1 MASTS
6 IMLSSHFSFFFLT
19 FFVTY
24 AQQNV
29 TVHTICYY
37 DGGNFTSNSSYS
49 LNLNRLITSLPD
61 LTPTINGFYNISTNG
76 EVNAI
81 ALCRGDVKPNQDCI
95 TCITTAAKQLVES
108 CPNIIEAD
116 IWLEKCMFRY
126 TSRIILGQ
134 MEPVPFSYTSS
145 NVSVA
150 DKEGF
155 SEGLGELLDSLG
167 AKIDAVNETGKV
179 KFAAGVKGTIYA
191 LAQCT
196 PDLSESDCRICL
208 AQIFAGVPTCCDGKT
223 GGWWTNPSCYFRFE
237 DYPFFDLSVIS
248 EQKQPLSPHNNKTR
262 RSDQG
267 NSKDRSKT
275 LIFGVVPIVAI
286 VLGLVF
292 LFICLRRRKK
302 KKTLKDNAENEF
314 ESTDS
319 LHFDFE
325 SIRVATDDFSLTHK
339 IGEGG
344 FGVVYKGHLPDGQ
357 EIAVKRLSIHSG
369 QGNAEFKTEVL
380 LMTKLQHKN
389 LVKLFGFSIK
399 ESERLLVYEF
409 IPNTSL
415 DRFLFDHIKQ
425 KQLDWEKRYNIIVGI
440 SRGLLYLHEG
450 SEFPIIHRD
459 LKSSNVLLDE
469 QMLPKISDF
478 GMARQFDFDK
488 TQAITRR
495 VVGTYGYMAPE
506 YAMHGRF
513 SVKTDVYSFGVL
525 VLEIITG
532 KRNSGLG
539 LGEGTDLPT
548 FAWQHW
554 VEGTSMELIDPVLL
568 RSYNKK
574 QSMQCLEIALSCVQ
588 ENPSKRPTMDSVVSM
603 LSSDSESLQLPK
615 PSQPGFFKR
624 SASFS
629 ISLND
634 VSLTDLSAR

>member
-6 IMLSSHFSFFFLT
+6 IMLSSLFSFFFLT

-37 DGGNFTSNSSYS
+37 EGGNFTSNSSYS
-49 LNLNRLITSLPD
+49 LNLNRLISSLPD

-95 TCITTAAKQLVES
+95 TCITTAAKQLVIN
-108 CPNIIEAD
+108 CPYIIEAN
-116 IWLEKCMFRY
+116 IWFEKCMFRY

-134 MEPVPFSYTSS
+134 MEPVPFSYSSS
-145 NVSVA
+145 NVSVK

-155 SEGLGELLDSLG
+155 SKGLGELLESLG
-167 AKIDAVNETGKV
+167 AKIDAADETEEA
-179 KFAAGVKGTIYA
+179 KFAAGVKGSIYA

-208 AQIFAGVPTCCDGKT
+208 AQIFAGVPTCCDGKA

-237 DYPFFDLSVIS
+237 EYPFFDLSVIS
-248 EQKQPLSPHNNKTR
+248 EQKQPLSPHNNNSR

-275 LIFGVVPIVAI
+275 LISAVVPIVTI
-286 VLGLVF
+286 VLVLMF
-292 LFICLRRRKK
+292 LFIYLMRRKK
-302 KKTLKDNAENEF
+302 KKTLKDNTENEF

-325 SIRVATDDFSLTHK
+325 TIRVATDDFSLTHK

-344 FGVVYKGHLPDGQ
+344 FGVVYKGNLPDGQ

-380 LMTKLQHKN
+380 LMTKLQHNN

-415 DRFLFDHIKQ
+415 DRFLFDPIKQ

-478 GMARQFDFDK
+478 GMARQFDFDR

-548 FAWQHW
+548 FAWQNW
-554 VEGTSMELIDPVLL
+554 IEGTSMELIDHVLL
-568 RSYNKK
+568 KSYNKK

-615 PSQPGFFKR
+615 PSQPGFFRR

>member
-6 IMLSSHFSFFFLT
+6 IMLSSLFSIFFLT

-49 LNLNRLITSLPD
+49 LNLNRLISSLPD

-145 NVSVA
+145 NLSVT

-155 SEGLGELLDSLG
+155 SKGLGELLDSLG
-167 AKIDAVNETGKV
+167 EKIDTANETEEI
-179 KFAAGVKGTIYA
+179 KFAAGVTGSIYA

-237 DYPFFDLSVIS
+237 QYPFFDLSVIS
-248 EQKQPLSPHNNKTR
+248 EQIQPLSPHNNNTR

-275 LIFGVVPIVAI
+275 LIFAVVPIVAI
-286 VLGLVF
+286 VLVFIF
-292 LFICLRRRKK
+292 LFIYLMRRKK

-314 ESTDS
+314 ESADS

-325 SIRVATDDFSLTHK
+325 TVRVATDDFALTNK

-380 LMTKLQHKN
+380 LMTKLQHNN

-415 DRFLFDHIKQ
+415 DRFLFDPIKQ

-478 GMARQFDFDK
+478 GMARQFDFDR

-548 FAWQHW
+548 FAWQNW
-554 VEGTSMELIDPVLL
+554 IEGTSMELIDPVLL
-568 RSYNKK
+568 ESYNKK

-603 LSSDSESLQLPK
+603 LSSEPESLQLPK
-615 PSQPGFFKR
+615 PSQPGFFRR

>member
-1 MASTS
+1 
-6 IMLSSHFSFFFLT
+6 MLSYVFSLFFLT
-19 FFVTY
+19 FVLTY
-24 AQQNV
+24 AQQNA

-95 TCITTAAKQLVES
+95 TCITTAAKQLVIN

-145 NVSVA
+145 NVSVT

-155 SEGLGELLDSLG
+155 SKGLGELLDSLG
-167 AKIDAVNETGKV
+167 AKIDTANETEEI
-179 KFAAGVKGTIYA
+179 KFAAGVTGSIYA

-196 PDLSESDCRICL
+196 PDLSETDCRICL

-237 DYPFFDLSVIS
+237 QYPFFDLSVIS
-248 EQKQPLSPHNNKTR
+248 EQIQPLSPHNNNTR

-275 LIFGVVPIVAI
+275 LIFAVVPIVVI
-286 VLGLVF
+286 VLVLIF
-292 LFICLRRRKK
+292 LFVYLMRKRRKK
-302 KKTLKDNAENEF
+302 TLMDNAENEF
-314 ESTDS
+314 ESAES

-325 SIRVATDDFSLTHK
+325 TIRVATDDFSLTNK

-344 FGVVYKGHLPDGQ
+344 FGVVYKGNLPDGQ

-380 LMTKLQHKN
+380 LMTKLQHRN

-415 DRFLFDHIKQ
+415 DRFLFDPIKQ
-425 KQLDWEKRYNIIVGI
+425 KQLDWEKRYNIIIGI

-478 GMARQFDFDK
+478 GMARQFDFDR

-548 FAWQHW
+548 FAWQNW
-554 VEGTSMELIDPVLL
+554 IEGTSMEQLIDPVLL
-568 RSYNKK
+568 KCYNKK
-574 QSMQCLEIALSCVQ
+574 QSMQCFEIALSCVQ

-615 PSQPGFFKR
+615 PSQPGFFRR

>member
-1 MASTS
+1 
-6 IMLSSHFSFFFLT
+6 MLSSFFSFFFLT

-37 DGGNFTSNSSYS
+37 DGGNFTSNTSYS
-49 LNLNRLITSLPD
+49 LNLNRLISSLPD
-61 LTPTINGFYNISTNG
+61 LTPTINGFYNISING

-95 TCITTAAKQLVES
+95 SCITTAAKQLVES
-108 CPNIIEAD
+108 CPNIIEAN

-145 NVSVA
+145 NVSVT

-155 SEGLGELLDSLG
+155 SKGLGDLLDSLG
-167 AKIDAVNETGKV
+167 AKIDAANETKEV

-237 DYPFFDLSVIS
+237 VYPFFDLSVTS
-248 EQKQPLSPHNNKTR
+248 EQKQPLSSHNNNTR

-267 NSKDRSKT
+267 KSKDRSKT
-275 LIFGVVPIVAI
+275 LIFAVVPIVAI
-286 VLGLVF
+286 ILGLVF
-292 LFICLRRRKK
+292 LFIYLKRRRKK
-302 KKTLKDNAENEF
+302 KTLKENAENEF

-325 SIRVATDDFSLTHK
+325 TIRVATDDFSLTNK

-344 FGVVYKGHLPDGQ
+344 FGVVYKGHLPDGL

-415 DRFLFDHIKQ
+415 DRFLFDPIKQ
-425 KQLDWEKRYNIIVGI
+425 KQLDWEKRYNIIVGV

-478 GMARQFDFDK
+478 GMARQFDFDN
-488 TQAITRR
+488 TQAVTRR

-548 FAWQHW
+548 FVSKQQETTHNHRQ
-554 VEGTSMELIDPVLL
+554 THKNQSQSLIFVAGLAKLD
-568 RSYNKK
+568 
-574 QSMQCLEIALSCVQ
+574 
-588 ENPSKRPTMDSVVSM
+588 
-603 LSSDSESLQLPK
+603 
-615 PSQPGFFKR
+615 
-624 SASFS
+624 
-629 ISLND
+629 
-634 VSLTDLSAR
+634 

>member
-1 MASTS
+1 MILFF
-6 IMLSSHFSFFFLT
+6 IMLSFVLFFLILT
-19 FFVTY
+19 FLSTH

-29 TVHTICYY
+29 TVHTFCFYE
-37 DGGNFTSNSSYS
+37 GGNFTSNTSYS
-49 LNLNRLITSLPD
+49 INLNRLISSQPD
-61 LTPTINGFYNISTNG
+61 LTPTINGFYNISIDG

-81 ALCRGDVKPNQDCI
+81 ALCRGDLKPNRDCI
-95 TCITTAAKQLVES
+95 NCITNAAKQLLES
-108 CPNIIEAD
+108 CPNVVEAD

-126 TSRIILGQ
+126 TSRTILGL
-134 MEPVPFSYTSS
+134 MEPVPFYYTSS
-145 NVSVA
+145 NVSVT

-155 SEGLGELLDSLG
+155 SKELGELLDSLG
-167 AKIDAVNETGKV
+167 SKIVDAYETKEV

-196 PDLSESDCRICL
+196 PDLSKSDCRICL
-208 AQIFAGVPTCCDGKT
+208 SQIFAGVPTCCDGKS
-223 GGWWTNPSCYFRFE
+223 GGWWMNPSCYFRFE
-237 DYPFFDLSVIS
+237 DHPFFDLSVVS
-248 EQKQPLSPHNNKTR
+248 EDKPPLSPPNNDTK

-267 NSKDRSKT
+267 NGSKT
-275 LIFGVVPIVAI
+275 LVFAVIPIVTV
-286 VLGLVF
+286 VLVLIS
-292 LFICLRRRKK
+292 LFIYLMRRRNK
-302 KKTLKDNAENEF
+302 KKTLMEETENEID
-314 ESTDS
+314 STYS
-319 LHFDFE
+319 LHFHFE
-325 SIRVATDDFSLTHK
+325 TIRVATNEFSLTNK

-344 FGVVYKGHLPDGQ
+344 FGDVYKGRLQDGK

-399 ESERLLVYEF
+399 ESERLLIYEF
-409 IPNTSL
+409 ILNTSL
-415 DRFLFDHIKQ
+415 DRFLFDPIKG
-425 KQLDWEKRYNIIVGI
+425 KQLDWETRYNIIIGI

-450 SEFPIIHRD
+450 VEFSIIHRD

-469 QMLPKISDF
+469 QMHPKISDF
-478 GMARQFDFDK
+478 GMARQYDFDK

-525 VLEIITG
+525 VLEIISG

-539 LGEGTDLPT
+539 FSEDTDLPT
-548 FAWQHW
+548 FAWKNW
-554 VEGTSMELIDPVLL
+554 VEGTPMHLIDHVLL
-568 RSYNKK
+568 ESYSKE

-588 ENPSKRPTMDSVVSM
+588 ENPRRRPTMDSVVSM

-615 PSQPGFFKR
+615 PSQPGFFRR
-624 SASFS
+624 STSFS
-629 ISLND
+629 VSVND

>member
-1 MASTS
+1 
-6 IMLSSHFSFFFLT
+6 MLSSFFSFFFLT

-37 DGGNFTSNSSYS
+37 DGGNFTSNTSYS
-49 LNLNRLITSLPD
+49 LNLNRLISSLPD
-61 LTPTINGFYNISTNG
+61 LTPTINGFYNISING

-95 TCITTAAKQLVES
+95 SCITTAAKQLVES
-108 CPNIIEAD
+108 CPNIIEAN

-145 NVSVA
+145 NVSVT

-155 SEGLGELLDSLG
+155 SKGLGDLLDSLG
-167 AKIDAVNETGKV
+167 AKIDAANETKEV

-237 DYPFFDLSVIS
+237 VYPFFDLSVTS
-248 EQKQPLSPHNNKTR
+248 EQKQPLSSHNNNTR

-267 NSKDRSKT
+267 KSKDRSKT
-275 LIFGVVPIVAI
+275 LIFAVVPIVAI
-286 VLGLVF
+286 ILGLVF
-292 LFICLRRRKK
+292 LFIYLKRRRKK
-302 KKTLKDNAENEF
+302 KTLKENAENEF

-325 SIRVATDDFSLTHK
+325 TIRVATDDFSLTNK

-344 FGVVYKGHLPDGQ
+344 FGVVYKGHLPDGL

-415 DRFLFDHIKQ
+415 DRFLFDPIKQ
-425 KQLDWEKRYNIIVGI
+425 KQLDWEKRYNIIVGV

-478 GMARQFDFDK
+478 GMARQFDFDN
-488 TQAITRR
+488 TQAVTRR

-548 FAWQHW
+548 FAWQNW
-554 VEGTSMELIDPVLL
+554 IEGTSMELIDPVLL
-568 RSYNKK
+568 QTHDKK
-574 QSMQCLEIALSCVQ
+574 ESMQCLEIALSCVQ
-588 ENPSKRPTMDSVVSM
+588 ENPTKRPTMDSVVSM
-603 LSSDSESLQLPK
+603 LSSDSESRQLPK
-615 PSQPGFFKR
+615 PSQPGFFRR

>member
-6 IMLSSHFSFFFLT
+6 IMLSSFFSFFFLT

-37 DGGNFTSNSSYS
+37 DGGNFTSNTSYS
-49 LNLNRLITSLPD
+49 LNLNRLISSLPD
-61 LTPTINGFYNISTNG
+61 LTPTINGFYNISING

-95 TCITTAAKQLVES
+95 SCITTAAKQLVES
-108 CPNIIEAD
+108 CPNIIEAN

-145 NVSVA
+145 NVSVT

-155 SEGLGELLDSLG
+155 SKGLGDLLDSLG
-167 AKIDAVNETGKV
+167 AKIDAANETKEV

-237 DYPFFDLSVIS
+237 VYPFFDLSVTS
-248 EQKQPLSPHNNKTR
+248 EQKQPLSSHNNNTR

-267 NSKDRSKT
+267 KSKDRSKT
-275 LIFGVVPIVAI
+275 LIFAVVPIVAI
-286 VLGLVF
+286 ILGLVF
-292 LFICLRRRKK
+292 LFIYLKRRRKK
-302 KKTLKDNAENEF
+302 KTLKENAENEF

-325 SIRVATDDFSLTHK
+325 TIRVATDDFSLTNK

-344 FGVVYKGHLPDGQ
+344 FGVVYKSLIRSFLLPM
-357 EIAVKRLSIHSG
+357 ISFSLFH
-369 QGNAEFKTEVL
+369 FFPL
-380 LMTKLQHKN
+380 LMN
-389 LVKLFGFSIK
+389 LD
-399 ESERLLVYEF
+399 
-409 IPNTSL
+409 P
-415 DRFLFDHIKQ
+415 IKQ
-425 KQLDWEKRYNIIVGI
+425 KQLDWEKRYNIIVGV

-478 GMARQFDFDK
+478 GMARQFDFDN
-488 TQAITRR
+488 TQAVTRR

-548 FAWQHW
+548 FAWQNW
-554 VEGTSMELIDPVLL
+554 IEGTSMELIDPVLL
-568 RSYNKK
+568 QTHDKK
-574 QSMQCLEIALSCVQ
+574 ESMQCLEIALSCVQ
-588 ENPSKRPTMDSVVSM
+588 ENPTKRPTMDSVVSM
-603 LSSDSESLQLPK
+603 LSSDSESRQLPK
-615 PSQPGFFKR
+615 PSQPGFFRR

>member
-1 MASTS
+1 
-6 IMLSSHFSFFFLT
+6 MLYYVFFIFFILT
-19 FFVTY
+19 FLSTTN

-29 TVHTICYY
+29 TVHTFCFYE
-37 DGGNFTSNSSYS
+37 GLNFTSNSSYS
-49 LNLNRLITSLPD
+49 FNLNRLISSLPV
-61 LTPTINGFYNISTNG
+61 LTPTINGFYNISINE

-81 ALCRGDVKPNQDCI
+81 ALCRGDLKPNQDCI
-95 TCITTAAKQLVES
+95 SCITNAAKQLLES
-108 CPNIIEAD
+108 CPNTVEAA

-126 TSRIILGQ
+126 TSRFILGQ
-134 MEPVPFSYTSS
+134 MEPVPFYHTSS

-155 SEGLGELLDSLG
+155 SKGLGELLDSLG
-167 AKIDAVNETGKV
+167 LKIVDAYETKEV
-179 KFAAGVKGTIYA
+179 KFAAGVKGTVYA

-196 PDLSESDCRICL
+196 PDLSKSDCRICL
-208 AQIFAGVPTCCDGKT
+208 SQIFAGVPTCCDGKS
-223 GGWWTNPSCYFRFE
+223 GGWWMNPSCYFRFE
-237 DYPFFDLSVIS
+237 DYPFFDLSAVS
-248 EQKQPLSPHNNKTR
+248 EEEQPIAPSNNDTK

-267 NSKDRSKT
+267 KGSKT
-275 LIFGVVPIVAI
+275 LVFAVIPIVIVII
-286 VLGLVF
+286 VLIS
-292 LFICLRRRKK
+292 LFIYLMRRSRKK
-302 KKTLKDNAENEF
+302 KKDLKEEAENEV
-314 ESTDS
+314 EGTHS

-325 SIRVATDDFSLTHK
+325 TIRVATDEFSLTNK

-344 FGVVYKGHLPDGQ
+344 FGAVYKGRLQDGK

-399 ESERLLVYEF
+399 DSERLLVYEF
-409 IPNTSL
+409 ISNASL
-415 DRFLFDHIKQ
+415 DRFLFDPIKG
-425 KQLDWEKRYNIIVGI
+425 KQLDWETRYNIIIGV

-450 SEFPIIHRD
+450 TKFSIIHRD

-469 QMLPKISDF
+469 QMHPKISDF

-488 TQAITRR
+488 TQAVTRR

-539 LGEGTDLPT
+539 FSEDTDLPT
-548 FAWQHW
+548 FAWKNW
-554 VEGTSMELIDPVLL
+554 VEGTPMDLIDDVLL
-568 RSYNKK
+568 KSCSKE

-588 ENPSKRPTMDSVVSM
+588 ENPTKRPTMDAVVSM
-603 LSSDSESLQLPK
+603 LSSDSESLQLPN
-615 PSQPGFFKR
+615 PSQPGFFRR
-624 SASFS
+624 STSFS
-629 ISLND
+629 VSVND

>member
-1 MASTS
+1 
-6 IMLSSHFSFFFLT
+6 MLSSFFSFFFLT

-37 DGGNFTSNSSYS
+37 DGGNFTSNTSYS
-49 LNLNRLITSLPD
+49 LNLNRLISSLPD
-61 LTPTINGFYNISTNG
+61 LTPTINGFYNISISG

-95 TCITTAAKQLVES
+95 SCITTAAKQLVES
-108 CPNIIEAD
+108 CPNIIEAN

-145 NVSVA
+145 NVSVT

-155 SEGLGELLDSLG
+155 SKGLGDLLDSLG
-167 AKIDAVNETGKV
+167 AKIDAANETKEV

-237 DYPFFDLSVIS
+237 VYPFFDLSVTS
-248 EQKQPLSPHNNKTR
+248 EQKQPLSSHNNNTR

-267 NSKDRSKT
+267 KSKDRSKT
-275 LIFGVVPIVAI
+275 LIFAVVPIVAI
-286 VLGLVF
+286 IL
-292 LFICLRRRKK
+292 
-302 KKTLKDNAENEF
+302 DEF

-325 SIRVATDDFSLTHK
+325 TIRVATDDFSLTNK

-344 FGVVYKGHLPDGQ
+344 FGVVYKGHLPDGL

-415 DRFLFDHIKQ
+415 DRFLFDPIKQ
-425 KQLDWEKRYNIIVGI
+425 KQLDWEKRYNIIVGV

-478 GMARQFDFDK
+478 GMARQFDFDN
-488 TQAITRR
+488 TQAVTRR

-548 FAWQHW
+548 FAWQNW
-554 VEGTSMELIDPVLL
+554 IEGTSMELIDPVLL
-568 RSYNKK
+568 QTHDKK
-574 QSMQCLEIALSCVQ
+574 ESMQCLEIALSCVQ
-588 ENPSKRPTMDSVVSM
+588 ENPTKRPTMDSVVSM

-615 PSQPGFFKR
+615 PSQPGFFRR

-629 ISLND
+629 ISVND

>member
-1 MASTS
+1 
-6 IMLSSHFSFFFLT
+6 
-19 FFVTY
+19 
-24 AQQNV
+24 
-29 TVHTICYY
+29 
-37 DGGNFTSNSSYS
+37 
-49 LNLNRLITSLPD
+49 
-61 LTPTINGFYNISTNG
+61 
-76 EVNAI
+76 
-81 ALCRGDVKPNQDCI
+81 
-95 TCITTAAKQLVES
+95 
-108 CPNIIEAD
+108 
-116 IWLEKCMFRY
+116 
-126 TSRIILGQ
+126 
-134 MEPVPFSYTSS
+134 
-145 NVSVA
+145 
-150 DKEGF
+150 
-155 SEGLGELLDSLG
+155 
-167 AKIDAVNETGKV
+167 
-179 KFAAGVKGTIYA
+179 
-191 LAQCT
+191 
-196 PDLSESDCRICL
+196 
-208 AQIFAGVPTCCDGKT
+208 
-223 GGWWTNPSCYFRFE
+223 
-237 DYPFFDLSVIS
+237 
-248 EQKQPLSPHNNKTR
+248 
-262 RSDQG
+262 
-267 NSKDRSKT
+267 
-275 LIFGVVPIVAI
+275 
-286 VLGLVF
+286 
-292 LFICLRRRKK
+292 
-302 KKTLKDNAENEF
+302 
-314 ESTDS
+314 

-325 SIRVATDDFSLTHK
+325 TIRVATDDFSLTNK

-344 FGVVYKGHLPDGQ
+344 FGVVYKGHLPDGL

-415 DRFLFDHIKQ
+415 DRFLFDPIKQ
-425 KQLDWEKRYNIIVGI
+425 KQLDWEKRYNIIVGV

-478 GMARQFDFDK
+478 GMARQFDFDN
-488 TQAITRR
+488 TQAVTRR

-548 FAWQHW
+548 FAWQNW
-554 VEGTSMELIDPVLL
+554 IEGTSMELIDPVLL
-568 RSYNKK
+568 QTHDKK
-574 QSMQCLEIALSCVQ
+574 ESMQCLEIALSCVQ
-588 ENPSKRPTMDSVVSM
+588 ENPTKRPTMDSVVSM
-603 LSSDSESLQLPK
+603 LSSDSESRQLPK
-615 PSQPGFFKR
+615 PSQPGFFRR

>member
-1 MASTS
+1 
-6 IMLSSHFSFFFLT
+6 MLSSFFSFFFLT

-37 DGGNFTSNSSYS
+37 DGGNFTSNTSYS
-49 LNLNRLITSLPD
+49 LNLNRLISSLPD
-61 LTPTINGFYNISTNG
+61 LTPTINGFYNISISG

-95 TCITTAAKQLVES
+95 SCITTAAKQLVES
-108 CPNIIEAD
+108 CPNIIEAN

-145 NVSVA
+145 NVSVT

-155 SEGLGELLDSLG
+155 SKGLGDLLDSLG
-167 AKIDAVNETGKV
+167 AKIDAANETKEV

-237 DYPFFDLSVIS
+237 VYPFFDLSVTS
-248 EQKQPLSPHNNKTR
+248 EHKQPLSSHNNNTR

-267 NSKDRSKT
+267 KSKDRSKT
-275 LIFGVVPIVAI
+275 LIFAVVPIVAI
-286 VLGLVF
+286 ILGLVF
-292 LFICLRRRKK
+292 LFIYLKRRRKK
-302 KKTLKDNAENEF
+302 KTLKENAENEF

-325 SIRVATDDFSLTHK
+325 TIRVATDDFSLTNK

-344 FGVVYKGHLPDGQ
+344 FGVVYKGHLPDGL

-415 DRFLFDHIKQ
+415 DRFLFDPIKQ
-425 KQLDWEKRYNIIVGI
+425 KQLDWEKRYNIIVGV

-478 GMARQFDFDK
+478 GMARQFDFDN
-488 TQAITRR
+488 TQAVTRR

-548 FAWQHW
+548 FAWQNW
-554 VEGTSMELIDPVLL
+554 IEGTSMELIDPVLL
-568 RSYNKK
+568 QTHDKK
-574 QSMQCLEIALSCVQ
+574 ESMQCLEIALSCVQ
-588 ENPSKRPTMDSVVSM
+588 ENPTKRPTMDSVVSM

-615 PSQPGFFKR
+615 PSQPGFFRR

-629 ISLND
+629 ISVND